1 MCVCLC
7 VHVCA
12 CVCVCMCVIIST
24 RITSDTWSWGCLAKN
39 ISISCACRESLIAD
53 IESAVHLW
61 LKLSNSYT
69 GCGREWPSNIFAVP
83 WCTHNLKENNIVNT
97 DMQSVGMYTVLQET
111 FEGENFRKFC
121 GSVASY
127 SRKLFPWKYQFVKVF
142 SLEIFPLYGI
152 SENCSHPY
160 WQRLELS
167 ITCSTE
173 KWYWNA
179 GRGLRTRLSTHIFKQ
194 EHIRMWV

>member
-39 ISISCACRESLIAD
+39 ISGASCESLIAD

-69 GCGREWPSNIFAVP
+69 GCGRERWSNIFLVP
-83 WCTHNLKENNIVNT
+83 SHNLKENNIVNT

-111 FEGENFRKFC
+111 FEEKIFSNFVVLWLAIYESCFPENTNSWRF
-121 GSVASY
+121 SPS
-127 SRKLFPWKYQFVKVF
+127 KVF
-142 SLEIFPLYGI
+142 LY
-152 SENCSHPY
+152 
-160 WQRLELS
+160 
-167 ITCSTE
+167 
-173 KWYWNA
+173 
-179 GRGLRTRLSTHIFKQ
+179 
-194 EHIRMWV
+194 MV